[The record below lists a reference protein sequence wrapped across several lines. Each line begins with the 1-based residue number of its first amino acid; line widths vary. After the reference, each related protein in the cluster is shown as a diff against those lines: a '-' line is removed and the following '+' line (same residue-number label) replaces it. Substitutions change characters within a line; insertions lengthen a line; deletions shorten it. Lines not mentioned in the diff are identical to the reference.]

1 MRHMTLVSRMSVR
14 SVIAACLMAVVEPGA
29 AASPAAADPSR
40 TWLTEDGR
48 ARVRIERCGAKLEQI
63 CGYVVWIKE
72 PTDANGQPL
81 RDQNNPDPAKRSRL
95 LLGHQLIL
103 GLKPGTEGHFDG
115 QIYNAEN
122 GKSYEI
128 SVWRGATDLKV
139 KGCMLSVFCATQT
152 WTQTMNALPGQ
163 LVGMTGDPTGP
174 KADKEWAQA
183 IQVTQAKPPT
193 VAKAAN

>member
-1 MRHMTLVSRMSVR
+1 MKQMKLISRIILRVALAICQM
-14 SVIAACLMAVVEPGA
+14 VIVGPGS
-29 AASPAAADPSR
+29 AASVADPSG

-48 ARVRIERCGAKLEQI
+48 ARVRVERCGVSLEQI
-63 CGYVVWIKE
+63 CGFVVWMKE
-72 PTDANGQPL
+72 PVDANGLPL
-81 RDQNNPDPAKRSRL
+81 KDQNNPDPAKRSRP
-95 LLGHQLIL
+95 LLGHQLML
-103 GLKPGTEGHFDG
+103 GLRPAADGRFEG

-128 SVWRGATDLKV
+128 SLRREATDLKV

-183 IQVTQAKPPT
+183 TEAKSPK
-193 VAKAAN
+193 VAKAAK

>member
-1 MRHMTLVSRMSVR
+1 MRHMTLVSRIIMR
-14 SVIAACLMAVVEPGA
+14 SLVAACQVALAGPGA
-29 AASPAAADPSR
+29 AATPTDPSG

-63 CGYVVWIKE
+63 CGYVVWMKE
-72 PTDANGQPL
+72 PADTNGQPL
-81 RDQNNPDPAKRSRL
+81 RDQNNPDLAKRSRF

-103 GLKPGTEGHFDG
+103 GLRPNPEGHFDG

-139 KGCMLSVFCATQT
+139 KGCMLSVFCASQT

-183 IQVTQAKPPT
+183 SPPKPLT
-193 VAKAAN
+193 ATKAASK